1 MFVVVLAIV
10 VFRAQVLAS
19 QTALFFFMLLLVLL
33 FWHHMALFIPLQS
46 VSIVVIVVIG
56 VVVSVIVDT
65 RLSFVKEAMTTI
77 TLLNS
82 YII

>member
-1 MFVVVLAIV
+1 
-10 VFRAQVLAS
+10 
-19 QTALFFFMLLLVLL
+19 
-33 FWHHMALFIPLQS
+33 MALFIPLQS

-65 RLSFVKEAMTTI
+65 QLSFVKEAMTTI

-82 YII
+82 

>member
-1 MFVVVLAIV
+1 
-10 VFRAQVLAS
+10 
-19 QTALFFFMLLLVLL
+19 
-33 FWHHMALFIPLQS
+33 MALFVLLQS

-65 RLSFVKEAMTTI
+65 RLSSVKEAMTTI

-82 YII
+82 